1 MKKQKIMPHE
11 NLELPKWP
19 TEGII
24 EFRNLFVKY
33 RKDLDYVLKDVSFA
47 IMAQEKIGI
56 VGMKIDYL
64 FLKIH
69 LFVC

>member
-47 IMAQEKIGI
+47 IMA
-56 VGMKIDYL
+56 
-64 FLKIH
+64 
-69 LFVC
+69 